1 MSDQFMT
8 EPEVA
13 KLLRCST
20 SKVKRL
26 RLAGKLAYAAGRP
39 VLISVADLKA
49 YLDGIKVHALPAD
62 GAEPPI
68 RAAAAAEAAES
79 ARIAFDKYKAREALK
94 AGRKR

>member
-1 MSDQFMT
+1 MGEFLT
-8 EPEVA
+8 EPEAA

-26 RLAGKLAYAAGRP
+26 RLAGKLTYVAGRP
-39 VLISVADLKA
+39 VLISSADLKT
-49 YLDGIKVHALPAD
+49 YLDSIKVHAVPAD

-79 ARIAFDKYKAREALK
+79 ARAAFAKYKAREALK

>member
-1 MSDQFMT
+1 MTEFLT

-26 RLAGKLAYAAGRP
+26 RLAGKLSYAGGRP
-39 VLISVADLKA
+39 VLISSADLKT

-62 GAEPPI
+62 GADPAVS
-68 RAAAAAEAAES
+68 AAASAEAAEN
-79 ARIAFDKYKAREALK
+79 AKAAFEKYKARAALK